1 MVNYRSHLVIPDQV
15 QRGIVPSVSFH
26 ELDIGGDVN
35 VTDEDGDTP
44 LYTVE
49 DVATARWLVE
59 HGAVVDRTNG
69 EGVSVCIVLPLR
81 LH

>member
-15 QRGIVPSVSFH
+15 QRGIVPSISFR

-35 VTDEDGDTP
+35 ITDEDGDTP

-69 EGVSVCIVLPLR
+69 EGVSVRITLPM
-81 LH
+81 HYH